1 MKITK
6 AQTLKQKPDFSNLG
20 FGKYLTDHMAVIT
33 YDAASGGWGEPE
45 IVPYGRFDINPASCV
60 LHYGQGIFE
69 GLKAYKNAEG
79 KITMFR
85 PRDNFERMNRSA
97 RRLCMPELDVDT
109 ALAVLK
115 ELVLLEQD
123 WIPSLPGTSLY
134 VRPFMF
140 ANEDF
145 LGVHPSHKYVFAII
159 LSPVGSYYA
168 GGLAPTKIMIEDELT
183 RASDGGTG
191 EAKCMGNYAAS
202 LLGAEKA
209 KKLGFEQV
217 LWLDSAHKKYAE
229 EVGSM
234 NIFFVVDGVVVTPSL
249 DGSILPGITRDS
261 SLKLLRR
268 YGFKVEERRIS
279 VDELMTAQKD
289 GKLNEVFGTG
299 TAAVISP
306 VGTIGYKGESYVIND
321 NKMGKITEW
330 LYDRLTGIQTG
341 RYPDEFGWI
350 ESVK

>member
-6 AQTLKQKPDFSNLG
+6 AQTLKQKPDFSKLG
-20 FGKYLTDHMAVIT
+20 FGKYLTDHMAVIY
-33 YDAASGGWGEPE
+33 YDADFGWGEPQ

-69 GLKAYKNAEG
+69 GLKAYKCAEG

-85 PRDNFERMNRSA
+85 PRDNFKRMNSSA
-97 RRLCMPELDVDT
+97 RRLCMPELDIER
-109 ALAVLK
+109 ALSLLK

-123 WIPSLPGTSLY
+123 WIPSLPNTSLY
-134 VRPFMF
+134 IRPFMF

-145 LGVHPSHKYVFAII
+145 LGVQPSKKYIFSII
-159 LSPVGSYYA
+159 MSPVGSYYA
-168 GGLAPTKIMIEDELT
+168 GGLAPTKIMIEDEYT
-183 RASDGGTG
+183 RAADGGTG
-191 EAKCMGNYAAS
+191 EVKCMGNYAAS
-202 LLGAEKA
+202 LYGAEKA

-217 LWLDSAHKKYAE
+217 LWLDAAQKKYAE

-234 NIFFVVDGVVVTPSL
+234 NIFFVIDGIVVTPAL
-249 DGSILPGITRDS
+249 TGSILPGITRDS
-261 SLKLLRR
+261 ALKLLRR
-268 YGFKVEERRIS
+268 YGYKVEERRIS
-279 VDELMTAQKD
+279 VDEIISAQKD
-289 GKLNEVFGTG
+289 GSLNEIFGTG
-299 TAAVISP
+299 TAAVVSS
-306 VGTIGYKGESYVIND
+306 VGTVAYKGESFIING

-341 RYPDEFGWI
+341 FYPDEFEWI